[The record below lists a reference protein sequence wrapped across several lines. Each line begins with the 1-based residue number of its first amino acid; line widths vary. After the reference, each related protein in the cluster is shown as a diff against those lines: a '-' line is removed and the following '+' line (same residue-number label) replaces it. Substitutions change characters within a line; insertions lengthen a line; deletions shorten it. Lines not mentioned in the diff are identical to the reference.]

1 MRPATNAATSSVT
14 SSPGAFGPP
23 RPSRSTQAR
32 LRGTPSP
39 SRSDAAG
46 AEPGRVGRA
55 RGDDPLLTVAEAG
68 DYLGTGERFIRRL
81 ITERR
86 ITYVKI
92 GKFVRLQ
99 RSALDAFIEA
109 GWVVTEEQ
117 PP

>member
-1 MRPATNAATSSVT
+1 
-14 SSPGAFGPP
+14 
-23 RPSRSTQAR
+23 
-32 LRGTPSP
+32 
-39 SRSDAAG
+39 
-46 AEPGRVGRA
+46 
-55 RGDDPLLTVAEAG
+55 VAEAG

-81 ITERR
+81 ITQRR

-109 GWVVTEEQ
+109 GRVVTEEQ